1 MIGSNFKVS
10 QNVILD
16 MFKKEFSKV
25 KRFEISVFDHCN
37 YYPCYKYYAS
47 RPYYAV
53 PLTTLTGVMKT
64 IAFVEVW

>member
-37 YYPCYKYYAS
+37 YYPCYKLYAPATILCCSTYYVH
-47 RPYYAV
+47 RCNENYC
-53 PLTTLTGVMKT
+53 
-64 IAFVEVW
+64 FC